1 MPGVSGQGVFLSY
14 RREDAGP
21 YARLLQ
27 RELIERFPDA
37 RVFMDLDSIEGGVD
51 FAEVIEEAVASCAV
65 LVALIGR
72 QWATLTDEEG
82 ARRLDN
88 PDDFVRFEVKTAVER
103 GVRVVPV
110 LIDGA
115 QPLRRQGLPAE
126 LHKLARLNALE
137 LSYRRFQD
145 DAEHLFG
152 LIQQVLAAAAERA
165 QTERQAKEETA
176 RQAREQEQAAQLK
189 AQGAALIERLAVGQ
203 RQAREEAVRQ
213 AQEAAARRAQQEEA
227 ERLAQENEAER
238 LAQEEVAR
246 REDERKAREKA
257 DRKAQEEAD
266 RKARAEA
273 ELLTLTERARAAENA
288 WPVAFPPAKQQ
299 QSAARAR
306 DCHAGMLPIRERV
319 LGAEHPD
326 TLTTRAN
333 LATWTGRAGDAAG
346 ARDQFAALLLT
357 RERVLGA
364 EHPDT
369 LTTRHDLANW
379 TGEAGDAAGARDQF
393 AELLP
398 IQVRVSGP
406 EHPDTLT
413 TRRNLASWTGQTED
427 GPSLKED

>member
-51 FAEVIEEAVASCAV
+51 FGEVIEEAVASCAV

-115 QPLRRQGLPAE
+115 RPLRRQELPAE
-126 LHKLARLNALE
+126 LQKLARLNALE

-165 QTERQAKEETA
+165 QAERQAQEEAA
-176 RQAREQEQAAQLK
+176 RQAREQEQAVQLK
-189 AQGAALIERLAVGQ
+189 AQE
-203 RQAREEAVRQ
+203 
-213 AQEAAARRAQQEEA
+213 
-227 ERLAQENEAER
+227 
-238 LAQEEVAR
+238 
-246 REDERKAREKA
+246 
-257 DRKAQEEAD
+257 
-266 RKARAEA
+266 
-273 ELLTLTERARAAENA
+273 
-288 WPVAFPPAKQQ
+288 PP
-299 QSAARAR
+299 
-306 DCHAGMLPIRERV
+306 
-319 LGAEHPD
+319 
-326 TLTTRAN
+326 
-333 LATWTGRAGDAAG
+333 
-346 ARDQFAALLLT
+346 
-357 RERVLGA
+357 
-364 EHPDT
+364 
-369 LTTRHDLANW
+369 
-379 TGEAGDAAGARDQF
+379 
-393 AELLP
+393 
-398 IQVRVSGP
+398 
-406 EHPDTLT
+406 
-413 TRRNLASWTGQTED
+413 
-427 GPSLKED
+427 